1 MTRTGTI
8 LVGCSMIEEIGMSDN
23 PNYWR
28 DLMHSLYETNER
40 CKASRPGWD
49 VGLLSQKVFPREKKV
64 VQDE

>member
-1 MTRTGTI
+1 
-8 LVGCSMIEEIGMSDN
+8 MSDN